1 MFATDLLP
9 DHFRRR
15 LGAASGTF
23 ELFTAQMSTAQ
34 LFAPQSITA
43 VTR

>member
-23 ELFTAQMSTAQ
+23 ELFTAQ
-34 LFAPQSITA
+34 LFAA